1 MAKKMMYP
9 KTKRY
14 DDRLNVLLT
23 EKLDGSN
30 LTFFKYRGKLYVA
43 QRNYVESLEELD
55 KGKLYK
61 GLEGWLDKY
70 GKDLEEKLHPNASI
84 TGEWMGMGHLKY
96 PNRDKQF
103 YMFAKGNVNDE
114 MGLYRLRYSPE
125 HFVYPFTDQQ
135 VPEYVGL
142 VPLVATLERLPSV
155 KDLDDLYDEYVASV
169 GRDVEGFVVNY
180 NDNISKYVRMKNG
193 SLADHFNWKNN

>member
-1 MAKKMMYP
+1 MMYP

-70 GKDLEEKLHPNASI
+70 GKDLEEKLHHNASI

-96 PNRDKQF
+96 PNLDKQF

-125 HFVYPFTDQQ
+125 HFVYPFADQQ

-142 VPLVATLERLPSV
+142 VPLVATLDRLPAV

-180 NDNISKYVRMKNG
+180 NDAISKYVRMKNG

>member
-1 MAKKMMYP
+1 MVKKMMYP

-14 DDRLNVLLT
+14 DDRLKVLLT

-30 LTFFKYRGKLYVA
+30 LTFFKYQGKLYVA

-61 GLEGWLDKY
+61 GLEGWLAKY

-96 PNRDKQF
+96 PDRDKQF

-125 HFVYPFTDQQ
+125 HFVFPFTDQQ
-135 VPEYVGL
+135 VPEYVGV